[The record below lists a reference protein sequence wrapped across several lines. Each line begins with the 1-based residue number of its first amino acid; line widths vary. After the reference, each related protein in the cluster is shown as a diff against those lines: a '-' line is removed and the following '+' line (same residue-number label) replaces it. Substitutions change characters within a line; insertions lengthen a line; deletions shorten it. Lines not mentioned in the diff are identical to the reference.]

1 MSHREVEGVVTAFC
15 IKLVPKDSGERVGAI
30 HVGIM
35 HITDI
40 EHHHLNVRL
49 ILVPVL
55 EVAQIRKRHTCN
67 FKRRNIFIA
76 EQHLLGGVNQA
87 VKSLFAIL
95 ARQAIA
101 GIFQEVGLS

>member
-1 MSHREVEGVVTAFC
+1 MSHRKVERVITALR
-15 IKLVPKDSGERVGAI
+15 IELIPEDGGERVGAI
-30 HVGIM
+30 HVGIVY
-35 HITDI
+35 IADI

-55 EVAQIRKRHTCN
+55 EVAQIRKRNTCN

-76 EQHLLGGVNQA
+76 EQHLLGGINQA
-87 VKSLFAIL
+87 FKSLFAIL
-95 ARQAIA
+95 TRQAIA